1 MVCPVFPLKNLQSYI
16 TTTFLKNFV
25 SASIYFDRTIIP
37 WFSCEYAKKQFAIFS
52 FNCLLYGAVSA
63 ELSWASFS
71 IAVVLVVRVGLQT
84 KPSEMI

>member
-1 MVCPVFPLKNLQSYI
+1 MVCPVFPLKNLQSYT

-52 FNCLLYGAVSA
+52 FNCLFIRSGECKVMMGK
-63 ELSWASFS
+63 F
-71 IAVVLVVRVGLQT
+71 
-84 KPSEMI
+84 